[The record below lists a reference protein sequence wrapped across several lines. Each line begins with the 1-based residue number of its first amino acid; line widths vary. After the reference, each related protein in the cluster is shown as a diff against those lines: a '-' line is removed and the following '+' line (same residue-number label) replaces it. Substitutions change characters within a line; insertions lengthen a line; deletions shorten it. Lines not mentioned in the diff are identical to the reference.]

1 MNYAVY
7 SQPPGPPRI
16 ILSGVFFK
24 LTDAHAHREY
34 REKTDSVAWVR
45 VLTNLPIEKRIELL
59 RIENA
64 ELFDEIEPTEEA
76 R

>member
-16 ILSGVFFK
+16 ELSGVFFR
-24 LTDAHAHREY
+24 LADAHAHREF
-34 REKTDSVAWVR
+34 RQKTDSVAWVR
-45 VLTNLPIEKRIELL
+45 HLTDLPIEKRIELL

-64 ELFDEIEPTEEA
+64 ERFEEIKPTEEA

>member
-16 ILSGVFFK
+16 ELAGLFFK
-24 LTDAHAHREY
+24 LCDARAHAEY
-34 REKTDSVAWVR
+34 RQKTDSVAWVR

-64 ELFDEIEPTEEA
+64 EIFDEIEPTEEA